1 MLQMKYLSWIHLAIC
16 FCMAAPVLGAS
27 NAIMLGETNEESS
40 SVIPQSLLRRRYLE
54 QEEEEFAQVDNRLA
68 FAETP
73 SGQLV
78 FIVAGSLAGLAILYY
93 FLHDYLKACLCCC
106 CQEVDFDDNDDDDYC
121 SKDNPKK
128 VSKMEQTTRTGLG
141 TVDEDEEDVSNL
153 DGNKSVDGDSAL
165 VK

>member
-1 MLQMKYLSWIHLAIC
+1 
-16 FCMAAPVLGAS
+16 MASPVLGAS

-54 QEEEEFAQVDNRLA
+54 QQQQQEEEFAQVDKRLA

-78 FIVAGSLAGLAILYY
+78 FIVAGSLAGLAILYF

-106 CQEVDFDDNDDDDYC
+106 CQEVDFDDNDDDDDDC
-121 SKDNPKK
+121 CNKDNTKK

-141 TVDEDEEDVSNL
+141 TVDEDEEEDVSNL
-153 DGNKSVDGDSAL
+153 DGNKSEDDDSAL